1 MEELEKLHDR
11 VKKDWSQLDK
21 RVIGHILRS
30 PAISLGVGQQRFT
43 EDWGIFVVDSPSS
56 VTVSRATRLTWVSFD
71 Y

>member
-43 EDWGIFVVDSPSS
+43 EDWGILVVDRSKLGDGFKGNKIDLG
-56 VTVSRATRLTWVSFD
+56 AF
-71 Y
+71 